1 MLRYLI
7 RVAAMAAMLCSLAS
21 AAEAQAP
28 RRQGL
33 YFSMGLG
40 GGADLSV
47 SGETAGGFAGYIRAG
62 GTPSSKFVV
71 GGEVKWH
78 VREERSSVWLTRGTF
93 TGNVLFYP
101 LPVVDIFINGGAGL
115 SWVALYSTAG
125 STVTDEWNTG
135 FGTTIGVGYDIR
147 ITDKFS
153 ITPNLDFLYQL
164 VSDTNGYVLML
175 TVGATFP

>member
-1 MLRYLI
+1 MLRPWI
-7 RVAAMAAMLCSLAS
+7 RVAAMAAVLCSLA
-21 AAEAQAP
+21 ATADAQAS

-40 GGADLSV
+40 GGVDLSN
-47 SGETAGGFAGYIRAG
+47 SDETAGGFAGYLRVA
-62 GTPSSKFVV
+62 GTPSSMFLV
-71 GGEVKWH
+71 GGEMKWM
-78 VREERSSVWLTRGTF
+78 VREQLSSVWLTRGTM

-101 LPVVDIFINGGAGL
+101 SPRLGFFLHGGAGL

-125 STVTDEWNTG
+125 SSVTDEWNTG
-135 FGTTIGVGYDIR
+135 FGSTIGVGYDIP
-147 ITDKFS
+147 ITEKFS

>member
-1 MLRYLI
+1 MLRSWI
-7 RVAAMAAMLCSLAS
+7 RVAALAAVLCNLAS
-21 AAEAQAP
+21 VAEAQAS

-40 GGADLSV
+40 GGVDLSN
-47 SGETAGGFAGYIRAG
+47 SDETSGGFAGYLRVG

-71 GGEVKWH
+71 GGEMKWM
-78 VREERSSVWLTRGTF
+78 VREQISSVWITRGTF

-101 LPVVDIFINGGAGL
+101 SPMLGIFINGGAGL

-125 STVTDEWNTG
+125 SSVTDEWSTG
-135 FGTTIGVGYDIR
+135 FGSTIGVGYDIP
-147 ITDKFS
+147 ISDKFS